1 MKIVKLLLVFIVILG
16 GVVGAFYLIGGATTS
31 GLEEPS
37 DDTYQTYREQFENDW
52 RNKGDWSD
60 SLFSAHCDMIR
71 MLSREFNVAPLK
83 DLNTTAAVEV
93 VHNRIFKQWES
104 ATCSKT
110 IIENYIQ
117 ALGKI
122 QAEDENAKSNP
133 NIQKINSVYD
143 TYKKAY
149 ALAHRSIGLSPSV
162 TFKPD
167 TIIWNSFTSYNN
179 SMLTEKSTILNNNN
193 FTQYL
198 ANIKDIKDGID
209 AIPSELDNARTR
221 FYNEL
226 ASEIV
231 NHYRSIPQASR
242 TRSQL
247 NELRDARNKFNG
259 EAPSKNSNLQNFCN
273 TFNGDVDRNES
284 NGNN

>member
-1 MKIVKLLLVFIVILG
+1 MKVLKLFLVFIVILG
-16 GVVGAFYLIGGATTS
+16 GVVGAFYLIGGGTIS

-149 ALAHRSIGLSPSV
+149 ALAHRSIGLSPEFDGSSW
-162 TFKPD
+162 K
-167 TIIWNSFTSYNN
+167 SFTSYSN
-179 SMLTEKSTILNNNN
+179 SMLTEKSTILNNNYY
-193 FTQYL
+193 TQYL
-198 ANIKDIKDGID
+198 ANIKDIKDGITD
-209 AIPSELDNARTR
+209 IPSKLDNARAR

-247 NELRDARNKFNG
+247 NELRDARNKFND
-259 EAPSKNSNLQNFCN
+259 EAPSKNSYLQNFCD